1 MTLGDETVGT
11 ETETARTGS
20 EYLDRLARSERLES
34 WQQDELTAALTVV
47 DALNAE
53 RRRPV
58 GEPQVIDIRLM
69 IYRRRL
75 QYELAQRYAPDQ
87 DPFEH

>member
-1 MTLGDETVGT
+1 MTLGDETVQ
-11 ETETARTGS
+11 TGS

-34 WQQDELTAALTVV
+34 WLHDELTDALTVV

-53 RRRPV
+53 SRRPA

-75 QYELAQRYAPDQ
+75 LYELAQRSGADL